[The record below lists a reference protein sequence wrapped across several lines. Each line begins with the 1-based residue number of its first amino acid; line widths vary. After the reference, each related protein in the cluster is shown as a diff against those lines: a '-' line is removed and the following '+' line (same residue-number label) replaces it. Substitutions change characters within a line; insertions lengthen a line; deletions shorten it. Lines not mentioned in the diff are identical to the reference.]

1 MNPANKIKNFPIQGT
16 ASDGFKLALC
26 ELDRRFREFGLDAH
40 LVFTLYDE
48 ILVEVN
54 EDEGEEVQGII
65 GDCLKNAFE
74 ELVPEMPFELDM
86 RIADSWGN

>member
-1 MNPANKIKNFPIQGT
+1 M
-16 ASDGFKLALC
+16 
-26 ELDRRFREFGLDAH
+26 
-40 LVFTLYDE
+40 
-48 ILVEVN
+48 EVN